1 MRLNYSVPYEYVG
14 KRVEVRQTNSIVEIY
29 YKGTR
34 ICSHARLHGR
44 ANQYSTNNNHVPKTI
59 SYLNGIKKD
68 LKNGQKGLEKTL
80 TKSFI
85 DLSVDIRLRSS
96 LIKVVYHY

>member
-1 MRLNYSVPYEYVG
+1 MLVRESKSDRQIALSRFIIKEHAYAVMQDFMVVPINI
-14 KRVEVRQTNSIVEIY
+14 QPTMI
-29 YKGTR
+29 
-34 ICSHARLHGR
+34 IC
-44 ANQYSTNNNHVPKTI
+44 PKTI